1 MSGYLFSMIPKTVQK
16 VKSKYRRIATQL
28 PVPESLSI
36 FSDLDRYESRSMHGQ
51 LPVVWDRAEGY
62 QVFDSWGN
70 CWIDFTSTIF
80 VANTGHANEKIVDS
94 LISSVNR
101 HLLHTYTFTSK
112 VRAEFLK
119 KLIEMLPAQ
128 FEKAF
133 LLSAGTEA
141 TECALKLMRLYG
153 QSIHSDK
160 RGIVSFRGAMH
171 GRTMGA
177 EMLKGDPKQSS
188 WIGYMD
194 PNIYHLPF
202 PYPWCAKDQ
211 NDNQYDWGQHFS
223 KDMENLKTKGLKFE
237 NISGF
242 IIESYLGWGAIFYP
256 EAYIKAMERFAR
268 QYNCLITFDEIQGGF
283 GRTGKLFC
291 YQHYGVEPDLLC
303 LGKAISGSLPLSAVV
318 GSRKIMDLPE
328 FGSMSSTHSANPL
341 CCAAALANLEA
352 IEADNLIEKS
362 ATKGALLHR
371 LLHGIKNKYSHR
383 ISYVFGKGLLAGVL
397 FKDPQ
402 TGDPDSLFPS
412 LVCERAMQKGL
423 LLVHTGRE
431 SIKIGPPLTIPEEA
445 LIEGIEVFD
454 ESIQEIENE
463 SAKS

>member
-1 MSGYLFSMIPKTVQK
+1 
-16 VKSKYRRIATQL
+16 
-28 PVPESLSI
+28 
-36 FSDLDRYESRSMHGQ
+36 
-51 LPVVWDRAEGY
+51 
-62 QVFDSWGN
+62 
-70 CWIDFTSTIF
+70 
-80 VANTGHANEKIVDS
+80 
-94 LISSVNR
+94 
-101 HLLHTYTFTSK
+101 LLHTYTFTSK
-112 VRAEFLK
+112 VRAVFLK
-119 KLIEMLPAQ
+119 KLTEMLPVQ

-141 TECALKLMRLYG
+141 TECAVKLMRLYG
-153 QSIHSDK
+153 QSIHPDK
-160 RGIVSFRGAMH
+160 LGIVSFRGAMH

-223 KDMENLKTKGLKFE
+223 KDMENLKTNGLHFE

-268 QYNCLITFDEIQGGF
+268 QYNCLITFDEIQSGF
-283 GRTGKLFC
+283 GRTGKWFC

-341 CCAAALANLEA
+341 CCAAALANLET
-352 IEADNLIEKS
+352 IEADNLVEQA
-362 ATKGALLHR
+362 ATKGVLLHHM
-371 LLHGIKNKYSHR
+371 LQDIKSKYSHR

-445 LIEGIEVFD
+445 LIEGIEVFA